1 MHQGWLESSLK
12 DRIFCPCHFHD
23 KMPPIDDRSQNDV
36 FIFCIFLQY
45 FQLNEDSMR
54 RKLASPPWKIQV
66 FIKNITF
73 VKYVL
78 WKVYKKQLLKMVCFV
93 NLKDDKIP
101 CNLTSVL
108 GHSVQLKDVKEGKLL
123 HKAKIKRQPN
133 DFQKI
138 WMSNGILEKKLP

>member
-1 MHQGWLESSLK
+1 
-12 DRIFCPCHFHD
+12 
-23 KMPPIDDRSQNDV
+23 
-36 FIFCIFLQY
+36 
-45 FQLNEDSMR
+45 
-54 RKLASPPWKIQV
+54 
-66 FIKNITF
+66 
-73 VKYVL
+73 
-78 WKVYKKQLLKMVCFV
+78 MVCFV